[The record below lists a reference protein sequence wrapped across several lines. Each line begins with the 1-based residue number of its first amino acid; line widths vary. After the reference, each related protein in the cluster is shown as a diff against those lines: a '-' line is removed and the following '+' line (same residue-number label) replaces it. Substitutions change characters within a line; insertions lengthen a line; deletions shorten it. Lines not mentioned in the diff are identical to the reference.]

1 MLPKAISARRF
12 ADGHPV
18 MDVVPMIGRNLDRID
33 AARLDGVDELE
44 HALNLR
50 PAIDMQQDLCA
61 GRDRRN
67 GLARCA
73 AFNRAQDVE
82 PRENGAVLVR
92 RPAHEREDAAGRE
105 EEDATATI
113 EDLLAPL
120 RPKRIQ
126 CSVCFSIQMS
136 STWVNASGGGSAV
149 APRTRIGAAT
159 RPVIILLLRGVGIRV
174 RTGRGACRRQSGRAG
189 RPRS

>member
-1 MLPKAISARRF
+1 MLARIIGARCF
-12 ADGHPV
+12 ADGHSV
-18 MDVVPMIGRNLDRID
+18 VDVAPMVRRNLDRID

-61 GRDRRN
+61 GRDRRK

-82 PRENGAVLVR
+82 PRENGAMLVR

-105 EEDATATI
+105 KEDATAPI
-113 EDLLAPL
+113 E
-120 RPKRIQ
+120 
-126 CSVCFSIQMS
+126 
-136 STWVNASGGGSAV
+136 
-149 APRTRIGAAT
+149 GA
-159 RPVIILLLRGVGIRV
+159 
-174 RTGRGACRRQSGRAG
+174 
-189 RPRS
+189 